1 VSKFFY
7 RGRPDI
13 MEKHNL
19 GNYQPKPKVKS
30 GSEENPLVLQVQSAE
45 REREIH
51 AILVAHHLF
60 AEIHINSEAAED
72 ISALD
77 VVLNKPTPQMA
88 EKTPQR
94 NDPCSCGSN
103 KKYKKCCG

>member
-1 VSKFFY
+1 MSKFFY

-13 MEKHNL
+13 MGKHNQ

-30 GSEENPLVLQVQSAE
+30 GSEEKPLILQVQSTE
-45 REREIH
+45 REREIN
-51 AILVAHHLF
+51 AILVANNLI
-60 AEIHINSEAAED
+60 ANISINSEIEED
-72 ISALD
+72 ITSLD
-77 VVLNKPTPQMA
+77 FLLNKPVTQLV

>member
-1 VSKFFY
+1 MSKFFY

-13 MEKHNL
+13 MGKHNL

-30 GSEENPLVLQVQSAE
+30 GSEENPLILQVQSAE
-45 REREIH
+45 REREINN
-51 AILVAHHLF
+51 ILMANDLF
-60 AEIHINSEAAED
+60 ANISIDSEMPED
-72 ISALD
+72 ITPLD
-77 VVLNKPTPQMA
+77 VLLNKPVTQIV

>member
-1 VSKFFY
+1 M
-7 RGRPDI
+7 G
-13 MEKHNL
+13 KHNQ

-30 GSEENPLVLQVQSAE
+30 GSEEKPLILQVQSTE
-45 REREIH
+45 REREIN
-51 AILVAHHLF
+51 AILVANNLI
-60 AEIHINSEAAED
+60 ANISINSEIEED
-72 ISALD
+72 ITSLD
-77 VVLNKPTPQMA
+77 FLLNKPVTQLV

>member
-1 VSKFFY
+1 MSKFFY

-13 MEKHNL
+13 MGKHNL

-30 GSEENPLVLQVQSAE
+30 GSEENPLILQVQSVE
-45 REREIH
+45 REREIN
-51 AILVAHHLF
+51 AILVANGLF
-60 AEIHINSEAAED
+60 AEIRIDSEMPED
-72 ISALD
+72 ITSLD
-77 VVLNKPTPQMA
+77 VALNKPVPQTV

-94 NDPCSCGSN
+94 NDPCPCGSN

>member
-13 MEKHNL
+13 MGKHNL

-30 GSEENPLVLQVQSAE
+30 GSEENPLILQVQSAE
-45 REREIH
+45 REHEIN
-51 AILVAHHLF
+51 AILAANGLF
-60 AEIHINSEAAED
+60 AEIRIDSEMPED
-72 ISALD
+72 ITPLD
-77 VVLNKPTPQMA
+77 VALNKPVPQIV
-88 EKTPQR
+88 EKAPQR
-94 NDPCSCGSN
+94 NDPCPCGSN